1 MKAAFA
7 SFFLFL
13 LFLHNRTIQFDIQDM
28 KNRTNKNFLTTLLS
42 LVVVVLIISA
52 AAIVRDGKIF
62 GFDLRYVPTK
72 SAAVAADN
80 DTLSVMPDGAIVV
93 NTRLL
98 AKDVQGYGGPVP
110 LRIHVSKSGVVDSI
124 VAEPNAETPD
134 FFNHASTLFGQW
146 QGKTVDEAAA
156 MEVDAVTGAT
166 FSSRAIIANVQR
178 GLAYA
183 KQHAALG
190 NAPDATGSVDV
201 SGASASSGGFTLGG
215 IVALIVVLMGA
226 VVPLFVKNRRWHYV
240 QLSLNV
246 IVLGLWTGTFVSYTL
261 LMRLFS
267 GGVSLATLGTLAAPL
282 LMVLVAMLYPLA
294 GRPGHYCAHVCPFG
308 SAQELA
314 GKLTRRKPRLS
325 PRLNRAL
332 NVFRNVL
339 WGVLMVLML
348 TATWT
353 AWMDYELFTAFL
365 YTSASTWVIAI
376 AVLFL
381 VLSIWVP
388 RPYCRFVCPTGSLL
402 RS

>member
-1 MKAAFA
+1 MQNAK
-7 SFFLFL
+7 
-13 LFLHNRTIQFDIQDM
+13 
-28 KNRTNKNFLTTLLS
+28 NKNFIPALLS
-42 LVVVVLIISA
+42 LVVVVLILSA
-52 AAIVRDGKIF
+52 AAIVRDGRIF
-62 GFDLRYVPTK
+62 GIDLRHAHATTN
-72 SAAVAADN
+72 AVALDN
-80 DTLSVMPDGAIVV
+80 DTMLVHPDGTIVV
-93 NTRLL
+93 DTRLL
-98 AKDVQGYGGPVP
+98 AKDVQGYGGQVP
-110 LRIHVSKSGVVDSI
+110 LRIHVSKGGVVDSI

-134 FFNHASTLFGQW
+134 FFNHASALLGEW
-146 QGKTVDEAAA
+146 QGKTVDEAMAE
-156 MEVDAVTGAT
+156 EVDAVTGAT

-183 KQHAALG
+183 KQHAALD
-190 NAPDATGSVDV
+190 NASDVTGSADV
-201 SGASASSGGFTLGG
+201 SGASASSGGWTLGG
-215 IVALIVVLMGA
+215 IAALIVVLMGA

-365 YTSASTWVIAI
+365 YTSASVWVIAI

>member
-1 MKAAFA
+1 
-7 SFFLFL
+7 
-13 LFLHNRTIQFDIQDM
+13 M
-28 KNRTNKNFLTTLLS
+28 KNRTNKNFITTLLS
-42 LVVVVLIISA
+42 LVVVVLILSA
-52 AAIVRDGKIF
+52 AAIVRDGRIF
-62 GFDLRYVPTK
+62 GFNLRDGGTAQHGVLAS
-72 SAAVAADN
+72 SAAQTANN

-110 LRIHVSKSGVVDSI
+110 LRICVSKGGVVDSI

-134 FFNHASTLFGQW
+134 FFNHASALLGKW
-146 QGKTVDEAAA
+146 QGKTVDEAMAE
-156 MEVDAVTGAT
+156 EVDAVTGAT

-190 NAPDATGSVDV
+190 NASDAAGSADV
-201 SGASASSGGFTLGG
+201 SGASASSGGWTLGG
-215 IVALIVVLMGA
+215 IAALLVAMLGA

-240 QLSLNV
+240 QLALNV

-267 GGVSLATLGTLAAPL
+267 GGVNLVTFGTLAAPL
-282 LMVLVAMLYPLA
+282 VMVIVAMLYPLV
-294 GRPGHYCAHVCPFG
+294 GRRGHYCAHICPFG

-314 GKLTRRKPRLS
+314 GKLTRRKLRLS

-332 NVFRNVL
+332 NLFRNVL

-365 YTSASTWVIAI
+365 FTSASTWVIVL

-381 VLSIWVP
+381 VLSVWVP

>member
-1 MKAAFA
+1 MQNAK
-7 SFFLFL
+7 
-13 LFLHNRTIQFDIQDM
+13 
-28 KNRTNKNFLTTLLS
+28 NKNFIPALLS
-42 LVVVVLIISA
+42 LVVVVLILSA
-52 AAIVRDGKIF
+52 AAIVRDGRIF
-62 GFDLRYVPTK
+62 GIDLRHAHTMTD
-72 SAAVAADN
+72 AVALGN
-80 DTLSVMPDGAIVV
+80 DTMSVHPDGTIVV
-93 NTRLL
+93 DTRLL

-365 YTSASTWVIAI
+365 YTSASVWVIAI

>member
-1 MKAAFA
+1 
-7 SFFLFL
+7 
-13 LFLHNRTIQFDIQDM
+13 M
-28 KNRTNKNFLTTLLS
+28 KNRTNKNFIVSLMS
-42 LVVVVLIISA
+42 LVVVLLLLSA
-52 AAIVRDGKIF
+52 AAIVRDGKLF
-62 GFDLRYVPTK
+62 GFDLRDGRATEHGRHDVQAST
-72 SAAVAADN
+72 AALTANN
-80 DTLSVMPDGAIVV
+80 DTLIVMPDGAIVV

-98 AKDVQGYGGPVP
+98 AKDVQGYGGQVP
-110 LRIHVSKSGVVDSI
+110 LRIHIDKGGVVDSI
-124 VAEPNAETPD
+124 EAEPNAESPD
-134 FFNHASTLFGQW
+134 FFNHASSLFGKW
-146 QGKTVDEAAA
+146 QGKTVDEAMAE
-156 MEVDAVTGAT
+156 EVDAVTGAT

-183 KQHAALG
+183 KRHAALG
-190 NAPDATGSVDV
+190 NASDAAGTADA
-201 SGASASSGGFTLGG
+201 SGASAWAEDWTLGS
-215 IVALIVVLMGA
+215 IAALLVVMLGA

-240 QLSLNV
+240 QLALNV

-267 GGVSLATLGTLAAPL
+267 GGVSLAALGTLAAPL

-339 WGVLMVLML
+339 WGLLMVLML
-348 TATWT
+348 TSTWT

-365 YTSASTWVIAI
+365 YTSASVWVIVF

-388 RPYCRFVCPTGSLL
+388 RPYCRFVCPTGSLF

>member
-1 MKAAFA
+1 
-7 SFFLFL
+7 
-13 LFLHNRTIQFDIQDM
+13 M

-42 LVVVVLIISA
+42 LVAVVLMLSA
-52 AAIVRDGKIF
+52 AAIVRDGKLF
-62 GFDLRYVPTK
+62 GFDLRDGRATEHGRHGVQASP
-72 SAAVAADN
+72 AALTANN
-80 DTLSVMPDGAIVV
+80 DTLTVMPDGAIVV

-98 AKDVQGYGGPVP
+98 AKDVQGYGGQVP
-110 LRIHVSKSGVVDSI
+110 LRIHIDKGGVVDSI
-124 VAEPNAETPD
+124 EAEPNAESPD
-134 FFNHASTLFGQW
+134 FFNHASSLFGKW
-146 QGKTVDEAAA
+146 QGKTVDEAVAE
-156 MEVDAVTGAT
+156 EVDAVTGAT

-183 KQHAALG
+183 KRHAELY
-190 NAPDATGSVDV
+190 NASEAAASAGVP
-201 SGASASSGGFTLGG
+201 GASASAKGWTLGG
-215 IVALIVVLMGA
+215 IAALIVALLGA

-240 QLSLNV
+240 QLALNV
-246 IVLGLWTGTFVSYTL
+246 VVLGLWTGTFVSYTL

-267 GGVSLATLGTLAAPL
+267 GGVSLAALGTLAAPL
-282 LMVLVAMLYPLA
+282 VMVLVAMLYPLA

>member
-1 MKAAFA
+1 MQNAK
-7 SFFLFL
+7 
-13 LFLHNRTIQFDIQDM
+13 
-28 KNRTNKNFLTTLLS
+28 NKNFIPALLS
-42 LVVVVLIISA
+42 LVVVVLILSA
-52 AAIVRDGKIF
+52 AAIVRDVRIF
-62 GFDLRYVPTK
+62 GIDLRHAHTMTD
-72 SAAVAADN
+72 AVALGN
-80 DTLSVMPDGAIVV
+80 DTMSVHPDGTIVV
-93 NTRLL
+93 DTRLL

-110 LRIHVSKSGVVDSI
+110 LRIRVSKGGVVDSI

-146 QGKTVDEAAA
+146 QGKTVDEAMAE
-156 MEVDAVTGAT
+156 EVDAVTGAT
-166 FSSRAIIANVQR
+166 FSSRAIITNVQR

-267 GGVSLATLGTLAAPL
+267 GGINLVTFGTLAAPL
-282 LMVLVAMLYPLA
+282 VMVMVAMLYPLV
-294 GRPGHYCAHVCPFG
+294 GRRGHYCAHICPFG

-365 YTSASTWVIAI
+365 YTSASVWVIAI

>member
-1 MKAAFA
+1 
-7 SFFLFL
+7 
-13 LFLHNRTIQFDIQDM
+13 M
-28 KNRTNKNFLTTLLS
+28 KNRTNKNFIVSLMS
-42 LVVVVLIISA
+42 LVVVLLLLSA
-52 AAIVRDGKIF
+52 AAIVRDGRIF
-62 GFDLRYVPTK
+62 GFNLRDGG
-72 SAAVAADN
+72 SAEHGRHGVQASPAALTANN
-80 DTLSVMPDGAIVV
+80 DTLTVMPDGAIVV

-98 AKDVQGYGGPVP
+98 AKDVQGYGGQVP
-110 LRIHVSKSGVVDSI
+110 LRIHIDKGGVVDSI
-124 VAEPNAETPD
+124 EAEPNAESPD
-134 FFNHASTLFGQW
+134 FFNHASSLFGKW
-146 QGKTVDEAAA
+146 QGKTVDEAMAE
-156 MEVDAVTGAT
+156 EVDAVTGAT

-183 KQHAALG
+183 KRHAALG
-190 NAPDATGSVDV
+190 NASDAAGTADASR
-201 SGASASSGGFTLGG
+201 ASAWAEDWTLGS
-215 IVALIVVLMGA
+215 IAALLVVMLGA

-240 QLSLNV
+240 QLALNV

-267 GGVSLATLGTLAAPL
+267 GGVSLAALGTLAAPL

-332 NVFRNVL
+332 NMFRNVL
-339 WGVLMVLML
+339 WGVLMALML
-348 TATWT
+348 TSTWT
-353 AWMDYELFTAFL
+353 VWMDYELFTAFL
-365 YTSASTWVIAI
+365 YTSASVWVIVF

-388 RPYCRFVCPTGSLL
+388 RPYCRFVCPTGSLF

>member
-1 MKAAFA
+1 
-7 SFFLFL
+7 
-13 LFLHNRTIQFDIQDM
+13 M

-282 LMVLVAMLYPLA
+282 LMVLVAILYPLA

-314 GKLTRRKPRLS
+314 GKLTRRKPRIS

-365 YTSASTWVIAI
+365 YTSASAWVIAL

>member
-1 MKAAFA
+1 
-7 SFFLFL
+7 
-13 LFLHNRTIQFDIQDM
+13 M

-314 GKLTRRKPRLS
+314 GKLTRRKPRIS

-365 YTSASTWVIAI
+365 YTSASAWVIAL

-381 VLSIWVP
+381 VLSVWVP

>member
-1 MKAAFA
+1 
-7 SFFLFL
+7 
-13 LFLHNRTIQFDIQDM
+13 M

-42 LVVVVLIISA
+42 LVAVVLMLSA
-52 AAIVRDGKIF
+52 AAIVRDGKLF
-62 GFDLRYVPTK
+62 GFDLRDGGAAEHGRHGVQAS
-72 SAAVAADN
+72 SAAPTANN
-80 DTLSVMPDGAIVV
+80 DTLTVMPDGAIVV

-98 AKDVQGYGGPVP
+98 AKDVQGYGGQVP
-110 LRIHVSKSGVVDSI
+110 LRIHIDKGGVVDSI
-124 VAEPNAETPD
+124 EAEPNAESPD
-134 FFNHASTLFGQW
+134 FFNHASSLFGQW
-146 QGKTVDEAAA
+146 QGKTVDEAMAE
-156 MEVDAVTGAT
+156 EVDAVTGAT

-183 KQHAALG
+183 KRHTELYNASEAA
-190 NAPDATGSVDV
+190 ASDSDAAASAGV
-201 SGASASSGGFTLGG
+201 SGASASAKGWTLGG
-215 IVALIVVLMGA
+215 IAALIVALLGA

-267 GGVSLATLGTLAAPL
+267 GGVSLATLAAPL
-282 LMVLVAMLYPLA
+282 VMVLVAMLYPLV
-294 GRPGHYCAHVCPFG
+294 GRRGHYCAHVCPFG

-365 YTSASTWVIAI
+365 YTSASTWVIVL
-376 AVLFL
+376 AVLFI
-381 VLSIWVP
+381 VLSVWVP

>member
-1 MKAAFA
+1 MQNAK
-7 SFFLFL
+7 
-13 LFLHNRTIQFDIQDM
+13 
-28 KNRTNKNFLTTLLS
+28 NKNFIPALLS
-42 LVVVVLIISA
+42 LVVVVLILSA
-52 AAIVRDGKIF
+52 AAIVRDGRIF
-62 GFDLRYVPTK
+62 GIDLRHAHATTD
-72 SAAVAADN
+72 AVALGN
-80 DTLSVMPDGAIVV
+80 DTMSVHPDGTIVV
-93 NTRLL
+93 DTRLL

-110 LRIHVSKSGVVDSI
+110 LRIHVSKGGVVDSI
-124 VAEPNAETPD
+124 VAEPNAESPD
-134 FFNHASTLFGQW
+134 FFNHASAILVRW

-156 MEVDAVTGAT
+156 MEVDGVTGAT
-166 FSSRAIIANVQR
+166 FSSRAIITNVQR

-240 QLSLNV
+240 QLVLNV

-261 LMRLFS
+261 LVRLFS
-267 GGVSLATLGTLAAPL
+267 GGINLATLATLAAPV
-282 LMVLVAMLYPLA
+282 LMVVVAMLYPLA
-294 GRPGHYCAHVCPFG
+294 GRPGHYCAHMCPFG

-332 NVFRNVL
+332 NMFRNVL

-365 YTSASTWVIAI
+365 YSSASVWVIVF

-381 VLSIWVP
+381 VLSVWVP

-402 RS
+402 RN

>member
-1 MKAAFA
+1 MQNAK
-7 SFFLFL
+7 
-13 LFLHNRTIQFDIQDM
+13 
-28 KNRTNKNFLTTLLS
+28 NKNFIPALLS
-42 LVVVVLIISA
+42 LVVVVLILSA
-52 AAIVRDGKIF
+52 AAIVRDGRIF
-62 GFDLRYVPTK
+62 GIDLRHAHTMTD
-72 SAAVAADN
+72 AVALGN
-80 DTLSVMPDGAIVV
+80 DTMSVHPDGTIVV
-93 NTRLL
+93 DTRLL

-190 NAPDATGSVDV
+190 NAPDATGSADV
-201 SGASASSGGFTLGG
+201 SGASASSGGWTLGG
-215 IVALIVVLMGA
+215 IAALIVAMLGA

-365 YTSASTWVIAI
+365 YTSASVWVIAI

>member
-1 MKAAFA
+1 MK
-7 SFFLFL
+7 
-13 LFLHNRTIQFDIQDM
+13 FDIYKM

-42 LVVVVLIISA
+42 LVAVVLMLSA
-52 AAIVRDGKIF
+52 AAIVRDGRIF
-62 GFDLRYVPTK
+62 GFNLRDGG
-72 SAAVAADN
+72 SAEHGRHGVQASPAALTANN
-80 DTLSVMPDGAIVV
+80 DTLTVMPDGAIVV

-98 AKDVQGYGGPVP
+98 AKDVQGYGGQVP
-110 LRIHVSKSGVVDSI
+110 LRIHIDKGGVVDSI
-124 VAEPNAETPD
+124 EAEPNAESPD
-134 FFNHASTLFGQW
+134 FFNHASSLFGKW
-146 QGKTVDEAAA
+146 QGKTVDEAMAE
-156 MEVDAVTGAT
+156 EVDAVTGAT
-166 FSSRAIIANVQR
+166 FSSRAIITNVQR

-282 LMVLVAMLYPLA
+282 LMVLVAILYPLA

-314 GKLTRRKPRLS
+314 GKLTRRKPRIS

-332 NVFRNVL
+332 NMFRNVL

-348 TATWT
+348 TVTWT

-365 YTSASTWVIAI
+365 YTSASVWVIVL

-381 VLSIWVP
+381 VLSVWVP

>member
-1 MKAAFA
+1 
-7 SFFLFL
+7 
-13 LFLHNRTIQFDIQDM
+13 M

-190 NAPDATGSVDV
+190 NASDVVGSAEA
-201 SGASASSGGFTLGG
+201 SGVSASSKGWTLGG
-215 IVALIVVLMGA
+215 IAALIVVLMGA

-365 YTSASTWVIAI
+365 YTSASVWVIAI

-388 RPYCRFVCPTGSLL
+388 RPYCRFVCPTGNLL

>member
-1 MKAAFA
+1 
-7 SFFLFL
+7 
-13 LFLHNRTIQFDIQDM
+13 M
-28 KNRTNKNFLTTLLS
+28 KNRTNKNFIVSLLS
-42 LVVVVLIISA
+42 LVVVVLILSA
-52 AAIVRDGKIF
+52 AAIVRDRRIF
-62 GFDLRYVPTK
+62 GIDLREGQAP
-72 SAAVAADN
+72 SAVVATNN
-80 DTLSVMPDGAIVV
+80 DTLSMQPDGSIVV
-93 NTRLL
+93 STRLL
-98 AKDVQGYGGPVP
+98 AKDVQGFGGAVP
-110 LRIHVSKSGVVDSI
+110 LRIHIGKGGVVDSI
-124 VAEPNAETPD
+124 EAEPNAETPD
-134 FFNHASTLFGQW
+134 FFNHASTLLGQW
-146 QGKTVDEAAA
+146 QGKTIDEAMAE
-156 MEVDAVTGAT
+156 EVDAVTGAT

-183 KQHAALG
+183 KRHAALD
-190 NAPDATGSVDV
+190 NASDAVGSAEA
-201 SGASASSGGFTLGG
+201 SGASASAMGWTLGG
-215 IVALIVVLMGA
+215 ISALIVVLLGA
-226 VVPLFVKNRRWHYV
+226 VAPLFVKNRRWRYV
-240 QLSLNV
+240 QLVLNV

-325 PRLNRAL
+325 PRLNKAL
-332 NVFRNVL
+332 NMFRNLL

-365 YTSASTWVIAI
+365 YNSASAWVIVL

-381 VLSIWVP
+381 ILSVWVP

>member
-1 MKAAFA
+1 MQNAK
-7 SFFLFL
+7 
-13 LFLHNRTIQFDIQDM
+13 
-28 KNRTNKNFLTTLLS
+28 NKNFIPALLS
-42 LVVVVLIISA
+42 LVVVVLILSA
-52 AAIVRDGKIF
+52 AAIVRDGRIF
-62 GFDLRYVPTK
+62 GIDLRHAHTMTD
-72 SAAVAADN
+72 AVALGN
-80 DTLSVMPDGAIVV
+80 DTMSVHPDGTIVV
-93 NTRLL
+93 DTRLL

-110 LRIHVSKSGVVDSI
+110 LRIYVSKSGVVDSI

-134 FFNHASTLFGQW
+134 FFSHASSLFGQW
-146 QGKTVDEAAA
+146 QGKTVDEAMA
-156 MEVDAVTGAT
+156 EQVDAVTGAT

-183 KQHAALG
+183 KRHAALD
-190 NAPDATGSVDV
+190 NASDVAGSVEA
-201 SGASASSGGFTLGG
+201 SGVSASSMGWTLGG
-215 IVALIVVLMGA
+215 IAALLVAMLGA

-240 QLSLNV
+240 QLALNV
-246 IVLGLWTGTFVSYTL
+246 IVLGLWTGTFVSYTML
-261 LMRLFS
+261 VRIFS
-267 GGVSLATLGTLAAPL
+267 GGVSLATFGTLAAPL
-282 LMVLVAMLYPLA
+282 VMVLVAMLYPLA
-294 GRPGHYCAHVCPFG
+294 GRRGHYCAHMCPFG

-365 YTSASTWVIAI
+365 YSSASVWVIVF

-381 VLSIWVP
+381 VLSVWVP